1 MLGEVVL
8 RSLQKLEAQLLSQA
22 KHKGTKDDDEWSD
35 IGPLLNTKTSLAQSA
50 CFFFLNDMHSKDS
63 KSSLPASYI

>member
-50 CFFFLNDMHSKDS
+50 WVFFFFNGMQF
-63 KSSLPASYI
+63 

>member
-50 CFFFLNDMHSKDS
+50 WVFFL
-63 KSSLPASYI
+63 